1 MPGDFMLYLILS
13 LNNVYDFMIATS
25 GGAQTLL
32 GLELREVFLIDG
44 LVHSRLPWP
53 PKLAQG

>member
-1 MPGDFMLYLILS
+1 MPGDFVLHLILS
-13 LNNVYDFMIATS
+13 LNNVYDFMIATR

-53 PKLAQG
+53 A